1 MKTKLAEIVVIGGGV
16 IGTSIAYYL
25 AKKGIDITLVDKDD
39 IASGTS
45 SACGGFIMLQTKE
58 PGLKL
63 KMALES
69 AEIFQSLGEEL
80 DYDIEY
86 KKDGGMVVIET
97 EEEFESMLSL
107 VKRQRE
113 FKLEVELLDKDQM
126 IKRQPYLSHQLLAS
140 TYSPIDAQVH
150 PIKLTLGFAQAAQRC
165 GAKLYS
171 FTQVKSIRV
180 SNDQITGV
188 VTSEGEI
195 KTKIIVNAAG
205 IRAPEI
211 GRMVGLEIPIKPR
224 RGQIVI
230 TEQVPPLL
238 KEALTSAAYLAAKGT
253 KKSTKI
259 TDQDIKKLGAGL
271 IVEQTKDGNLA
282 LGSTRE
288 FIGYNKKTSYE
299 GISTIL
305 RCATKAIPILREV
318 HAIRSFAGLRPTTPD
333 GLPIIGRAPGLKGFI
348 IATGHEGDGIA
359 LAPITGKLVTDLIIK
374 EESPAQLDHL
384 NLERFLHR

>member
-1 MKTKLAEIVVIGGGV
+1 MKAKLAEVVVIGGGV

-25 AKKGIDITLVDKDD
+25 ARQGVDVALVDKDD

-45 SACGGFIMLQTKE
+45 SACDGFIMLQTKE
-58 PGLKL
+58 PGPKL

-80 DYDIEY
+80 GYDIEY
-86 KKDGGMVVIET
+86 RKDGGMVVIET
-97 EEEFESMLSL
+97 EEELESMSSL

-113 FKLEVELLDKDQM
+113 FGLEVELLDKDQM
-126 IKRQPYLSHQLLAS
+126 IKRQPYLSHHLLAS
-140 TYSPIDAQVH
+140 TYSPTDAQVH
-150 PIKLTLGFAQAAQRC
+150 PIKLTLGFAQTAQDY

-171 FTQVKSIRV
+171 FTQIKGIKV
-180 SNDQITGV
+180 SNGRVTGV

-195 KTKIIVNAAG
+195 RTKIIVNAAG
-205 IRAPEI
+205 VGAPEI
-211 GRMVGLEIPIKPR
+211 GKMVGLEIPIKPR

-238 KEALTSAAYLAAKGT
+238 KGILTSTAYLAAKGA
-253 KKSTKI
+253 KKSAKI
-259 TDQDIKKLGAGL
+259 TDQDVRKLGVGL
-271 IVEQTKDGNLA
+271 IVEQSEEGNLI

-288 FIGYNKKTSYE
+288 FVGYNKKTSYE
-299 GISTIL
+299 GICAIL
-305 RCATKAIPILREV
+305 GCATKAMPILREV

-348 IATGHEGDGIA
+348 IAAGHEGDGIA

-384 NLERFLHR
+384 NLERFMQ